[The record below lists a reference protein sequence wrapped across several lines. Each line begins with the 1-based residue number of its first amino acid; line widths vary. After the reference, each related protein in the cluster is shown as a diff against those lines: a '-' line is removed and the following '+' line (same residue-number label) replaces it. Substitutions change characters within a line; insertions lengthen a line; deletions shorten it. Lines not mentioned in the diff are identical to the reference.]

1 MRTFNHMLVQ
11 SLRPEEVIGLS
22 IITLTVI
29 FASLCNLNIYIN
41 DLTESGSLLLNTVR
55 IMTSALFVFFLFKA
69 LVNPPQ
75 NRYFQIFRDFAPFLF
90 ILVIYFNIQDTILLI
105 HPQDIHQDLVDLDA
119 LLFGIQPTVWMEQFF
134 HPRLTDWFS
143 LSYLNYYVTTLILL
157 ALLYMRGETENFRVV
172 MVTMMVCY
180 YIGFIAYMI
189 FPAASP
195 YLVIP
200 EQYEV
205 DIWKDTS
212 FISWAVYSI
221 VDMAP
226 PRARDAFP
234 SLHNAIVLL
243 TMILAWRYHRKFFW
257 YSLPLAVSI
266 PLATVYLRYHFV
278 VDVIAAIPVVAL
290 ALYLSPLLEQKW
302 NGFRSAIP
310 AHNDLTTNG
319 AKH

>member
-1 MRTFNHMLVQ
+1 MLIQ
-11 SLRPEEVIGLS
+11 SLRPEEVIGMS
-22 IITLTVI
+22 IITLTII
-29 FASLCNLNIYIN
+29 FASVCNLNVYFN
-41 DLTESGSLLLNTVR
+41 DLPESGNLLLNLVR
-55 IMTSALFVFFLFKA
+55 IVASALFVFLLFRA
-69 LVNPPQ
+69 LVHPPA
-75 NRYFQIFRDFAPFLF
+75 NGYFQIFRDFVPFLF

-105 HPQDIHQDLVDLDA
+105 HPQDIHQNLVDLDE
-119 LLFGIQPTVWMEQFF
+119 LLFGVQPTVWIEQFF

-143 LSYLNYYVTTLILL
+143 LSYLYYYVITLILL
-157 ALLYMRGETENFRVV
+157 GLLYLNKEFENFRVV

-180 YIGFIAYMI
+180 YIGFVAYMI

-200 EQYEV
+200 EHYSV

-234 SLHNAIVLL
+234 SLHNAIMFL
-243 TMILAWRYHRKFFW
+243 TMILAWRYHRQFFW
-257 YSLPLAVSI
+257 YSLPLAVSL

-278 VDVIAAIPVVAL
+278 VDIIAALPVVLL
-290 ALYLSPLLEQKW
+290 ALYLTPLLEEKW
-302 NGFRSAIP
+302 TELRSTVP
-310 AHNDLTTNG
+310 AHNDLSTSE